1 MVQCDRCGRE
11 VDLPFRCNYCGGYF
25 CSDHRLPEF
34 HGCTG
39 LYRERS
45 RATVGRASTEG
56 SRDYYYHAPRRAS
69 TLRSLFKFSDK
80 ELEHL
85 GISLMIIAA
94 LPLLGMG
101 GSILRHPSIVIGA
114 ILIFVSAFLLH
125 ELAHKFMAQRLGYW
139 AEYRLNNLGLAITL
153 LSFFSP
159 LQLVA
164 PGAVL
169 IAGLMYGDDYGKI
182 SLAGPLTN
190 IAQALIFLVLGVIA
204 SSAQLYVLSYVGV
217 IINSSLALF
226 NLIPFGVFD
235 GAKVLRWDWR
245 AWVAATAVAAI
256 LYFYGSFLLL

>member
-1 MVQCDRCGRE
+1 MVQCDGCGRD

-39 LYRERS
+39 LYRERTRVS
-45 RATVGRASTEG
+45 VGRASTEG
-56 SRDYYYHAPRRAS
+56 ARDYTYHAPRYGS
-69 TLRSLFKFSDK
+69 TIRSLFKFSDK

-85 GISLMIIAA
+85 GISLLIIAA
-94 LPLLGMG
+94 LPLVGMEV
-101 GSILRHPSIVIGA
+101 SIFRHPIIVMGA
-114 ILIFVSAFLLH
+114 ILIFVAAFLLH

-139 AEYRLNNLGLAITL
+139 AEYRLNQLGLMITL
-153 LSFFSP
+153 FSFLSP
-159 LQLVA
+159 LKLVA

-182 SLAGPLTN
+182 SLAGPVTN
-190 IAQALIFLVLGVIA
+190 IVQATIFLILGLTT
-204 SSAQLYVLSYVGV
+204 SNLYVLSLSLLGI

-245 AWVAATAVAAI
+245 AWLAATLVAGALF
-256 LYFYGSFLLL
+256 LYASF